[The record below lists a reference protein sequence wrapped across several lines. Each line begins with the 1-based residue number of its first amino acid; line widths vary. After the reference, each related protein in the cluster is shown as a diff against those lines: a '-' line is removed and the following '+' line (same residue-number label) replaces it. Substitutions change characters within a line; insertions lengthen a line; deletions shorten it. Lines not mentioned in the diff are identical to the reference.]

1 MLVEEYIGG
10 REFTVGILGNGSEL
24 RVFPPMEIIYLDQ
37 QNPFNIYSYNV
48 KQNYK
53 ELIRYECPAV
63 ISKEIETEMVQTAKK
78 IYEILQCKDFA
89 RIDFRLSRSG
99 NSHRENSHSEKIYF
113 IEINPLP
120 GLAPGYSDFP
130 MIAEFNGMNYDTLV
144 RSILNSAL
152 KRYGFH
158 FYLS

>member
-1 MLVEEYIGG
+1 
-10 REFTVGILGNGSEL
+10 
-24 RVFPPMEIIYLDQ
+24 MEIVYLNQ
-37 QNPFNIYSYNV
+37 QTLFNIYSYNV

-53 ELIRYECPAV
+53 ELIRYECPAA

-78 IYEILQCKDFA
+78 IYEVLQCKDFA
-89 RIDFRLSRSG
+89 RIDFRLSRRKIPRS
-99 NSHRENSHSEKIYF
+99 ENSQTRNSNSEKIYF

-130 MIAEFNGMNYDTLV
+130 MIAEFNGMNYNTLV
-144 RSILNSAL
+144 RSILNNAL

>member
-1 MLVEEYIGG
+1 MKMNWKKVFISSSNIVYSLCPLSAGYS
-10 REFTVGILGNGSEL
+10 NS
-24 RVFPPMEIIYLDQ
+24 RVLQRRTFL
-37 QNPFNIYSYNV
+37 FN
-48 KQNYK
+48 KK
-53 ELIRYECPAV
+53 LIRYECPAA
-63 ISKEIETEMVQTAKK
+63 ISKKIETEMVQTAKK

-89 RIDFRLSRSG
+89 RIDFRLSQNG